1 MVYFML
7 DLFWVWV
14 STNLKSV
21 TSLPLA
27 PRLNEIS
34 TYQLRTMTQNPQT
47 LPFRLSFTLLE
58 AYEDLV
64 PPPGASLGHPVG
76 HVVIRIKVE
85 NLSLDNIAANLTKIE
100 IRQSNNHK
108 ILISKVLSAFD
119 LGGLQILEQ
128 GFHLTNSNGFAD
140 WKELD
145 AVVTY
150 RWNDKIYTTDSVK
163 FKVR

>member
-1 MVYFML
+1 ML

-14 STNLKSV
+14 STNLKPAA
-21 TSLPLA
+21 SLSLA
-27 PRLNEIS
+27 PRLNQSSIHQS
-34 TYQLRTMTQNPQT
+34 RTMTKNLQT
-47 LPFRLSFTLLE
+47 IPFRLSFTLLE

-64 PPPGASLGHPVG
+64 PPPGASLGHPIG
-76 HVVIRIKVE
+76 HVVIRLRIE
-85 NLSLDNIAANLTKIE
+85 NLTLDNVAANLTKIE

-108 ILISKVLSAFD
+108 VLISEVLSRFD

-128 GFHLTNSNGFAD
+128 GFHLTNAKGFAN

-145 AVVTY
+145 AIVTY
-150 RWNDKIYTTDSVK
+150 EWNGKIYTADSAE